1 MHSKLPRGYISWSQY
16 SLFLRS
22 PAEYKRIYIDGGKG
36 FESDYMDFGRKF
48 AEALEGNKSDRQD
61 IEIMKELLPSYPKR
75 ELKIEAEFK
84 GIKLL
89 GVLDGWDPR
98 KRIIG
103 EYKTGKKW
111 TQAMVNRHDQL
122 LFYALCVWLKYKKV
136 PKVRL
141 HWVETS
147 RDNYGNLMLTGMFK
161 NFKRDIR
168 LSDLLLFA
176 NKIERVVKG
185 ISKL

>member
-1 MHSKLPRGYISWSQY
+1 MKFKLPRGYISWSQM

-22 PAEYKRIYIDGGKG
+22 PAEYKRIYIDGGDG
-36 FESDYMDFGRKF
+36 FKSDYMDFGREF
-48 AEALEGNKSDRQD
+48 AEALDGNKSDRQD
-61 IEIMKELLPSYPKR
+61 IEIMKEILPAYPKR
-75 ELKIEAEFK
+75 EFKIEADFN

-89 GVLDGWDPR
+89 GILDGWNPR

-111 TQAMVNRHDQL
+111 TQSTVNKHDQL
-122 LFYALCVWLKYKKV
+122 LFYALCVWLKYRKV
-136 PKVRL
+136 PKVKL

-147 RDNYGNLMLTGMFK
+147 RDDYGNLMLTGMFK
-161 NFKRDIR
+161 NFERDVR

-176 NKIERVVKG
+176 SKIEKVVKE